1 MKYVYWALGIG
12 ALIALLTYAV
22 VQKPVQEISSES
34 STVSQSDS
42 AINDGA
48 KSTDVSESASL
59 KPGVYKDYSEG
70 SIGDAGYNR
79 TIIFFHAP
87 WCPECRSFEQIIRDS
102 DIPEG
107 VQILKT
113 DYDSSIDLRKKYG
126 VTIQTSFVGV
136 DMSGDKLKLW
146 SGYGQAKSLDA
157 ILDNTK

>member
-12 ALIALLTYAV
+12 VLIALLTYAV
-22 VQKPVQEISSES
+22 LQKPVQEISSES

-42 AINDGA
+42 ATNDGDN
-48 KSTDVSESASL
+48 STGLSESASL
-59 KPGVYKDYSEG
+59 KPGAYKDYSEG
-70 SIGDAGYNR
+70 SIRDSGYNR
-79 TIIFFHAP
+79 TIIFFYAP
-87 WCPECRSFEQIIRDS
+87 WCPECRSFDQIIIGS
-102 DIPEG
+102 KIPDG

-113 DYDSSIDLRKKYG
+113 DYDSSVDLKKKYG

-136 DMSGDKLKLW
+136 DRSGEKLKLW